1 MKYFIVV
8 CLALMSVTPG
18 FAQAPAQEP
27 APAQVQAPA
36 VEQTPVQAPAP
47 AVEQPPVQAPAVEQP
62 PAQAPAP
69 VVAPA
74 PVPAPAPAKDKEQVE
89 TFTAKLFT
97 AKGTVEVLK
106 AGTTAWLK
114 VKAPY
119 LLEVNDQVKT
129 GTKSKAELYI
139 KYGSKI
145 RLAAETTFVVNRVSP
160 EENSVEV
167 IKGKMQAWIRK
178 FAGRAF
184 SVRTPAAVCAVRG
197 TVFEVEV
204 GDTGETAWNLFSGAI
219 QVIDNR
225 NRAVDLMP
233 NQRLEV
239 TQAEG
244 AAVPLPLPLDI
255 KPPDEPKTI
264 KEEKVEI
271 KAEKIIIEAKAK
283 EEAAAAAPKEEV
295 KEEVKKEVK
304 EEVKEEVV
312 APVEEIVVVEPPPS
326 VIPSQE
332 VKESEEVSGS
342 TP

>member
-1 MKYFIVV
+1 MKYFLAV
-8 CLALMSVTPG
+8 CFAFVSVMPG

-36 VEQTPVQAPAP
+36 PDQAPVQAPTQAP
-47 AVEQPPVQAPAVEQP
+47 TEAPVPAIAPVQAPVP
-62 PAQAPAP
+62 APA
-69 VVAPA
+69 VAPA
-74 PVPAPAPAKDKEQVE
+74 PVPAPASSKEQVE

-106 AGTTAWLK
+106 AGTTVWLK

-119 LLEVNDQVKT
+119 MLEINDQVRT

-204 GDTGETAWNLFSGAI
+204 GDTGETAWNLFSGSI

-225 NRAVDLMP
+225 NRSVDLMP

-239 TQAEG
+239 TQSEG
-244 AAVPLPLPLDI
+244 AAVPLPLPLDV
-255 KPPDEPKTI
+255 KAPDEPKTI

-283 EEAAAAAPKEEV
+283 EEAAAAAPAEV
-295 KEEVKKEVK
+295 VTEEVK
-304 EEVKEEVV
+304 EEVKEEVL
-312 APVEEIVVVEPPPS
+312 APVEEILVVEPPPS

-332 VKESEEVSGS
+332 VMESEEVSGS